1 MAGPVVVIL
10 AAGQGTRMKSQVP
23 KALHDL
29 CGKPLVRWPVDAAL
43 AAGASKVVVVGGPD
57 RAIEPLLPDGATL
70 AVQEQPRG
78 TGDAV
83 LAAAGEIAPTDSVVV
98 ISGDVPLITA
108 EAIEALAQAHAA
120 DGAAATM
127 ATMILDDPTGYGRVI
142 RNSDGSVQ
150 RVVETKAPG
159 DATDEELAIEEVNT
173 GVYAF
178 AGGPMV
184 DALRRV
190 TPDNAQGEIYLPDAL
205 PVLRADGQRI
215 AAYVVDDAT
224 LTLGVNDRAD
234 LAEVTALARLRILR
248 HHMRNGV
255 TMLSPQ
261 TTIIDAGVTIGADT
275 VLEQGCTLRGAT
287 SIGERCRIGPHATIT
302 DADLGDEVTARH
314 TWIEGAAAEDGVTIG
329 PYAYLRPGTVLRRG
343 SKAGTFVEIKNSDVG
358 AGTKVPHLS
367 YIGDADIGEAVQP
380 RRRDHHRELQRQDQG
395 KDADDARQAREDVG
409 RHHARGAR
417 RARRRRLHRGRLGDH
432 RGRARGGPRRGP
444 RTPNQR
450 RWIRPEEGIE
460 SRPG

>member
-142 RNSDGSVQ
+142 RNGDGSVQ

-302 DADLGDEVTARH
+302 DAALGDEVTARH
-314 TWIEGAAAEDGVTIG
+314 TWIEGAAAEDGVIIG

-367 YIGDADIGEAVQP
+367 YIGDADIGEESNLGAATITANYNAKTKARPGRGSASGCKTSVDTTLVAP
-380 RRRDHHRELQRQDQG
+380 VELG
-395 KDADDARQAREDVG
+395 DDAYTAAGSVITEDVPEG
-409 RHHARGAR
+409 ALGVARARQTNVDGYAR
-417 RARRRRLHRGRLGDH
+417 RKG
-432 RGRARGGPRRGP
+432 
-444 RTPNQR
+444 
-450 RWIRPEEGIE
+450 
-460 SRPG
+460 

>member
-98 ISGDVPLITA
+98 INGDVPLITA

-142 RNSDGSVQ
+142 RNGDGSVQ

-287 SIGERCRIGPHATIT
+287 RIGERCRIGPHATIT

-314 TWIEGAAAEDGVTIG
+314 TWIEGAVAEDGVTVG

-367 YIGDADIGEAVQP
+367 YIGDADIGEESNLGAATITANYNAKTKAKTRTTLGKRVKTSVDTTLVAP
-380 RRRDHHRELQRQDQG
+380 VELG
-395 KDADDARQAREDVG
+395 DDAYTAAGSVITEDVPEG
-409 RHHARGAR
+409 ALGVARARQTNVDGYAR
-417 RARRRRLHRGRLGDH
+417 RKG
-432 RGRARGGPRRGP
+432 
-444 RTPNQR
+444 
-450 RWIRPEEGIE
+450 
-460 SRPG
+460 